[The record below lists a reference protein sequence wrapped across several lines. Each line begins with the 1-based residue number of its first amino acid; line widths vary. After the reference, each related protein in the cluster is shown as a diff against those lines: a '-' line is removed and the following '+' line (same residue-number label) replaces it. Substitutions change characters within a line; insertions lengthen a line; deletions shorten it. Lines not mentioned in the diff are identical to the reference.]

1 MYPFI
6 PYREDRTPATEPLLS
21 PLRPIAAL
29 DSMRAMRSQE
39 PHQSANDF
47 LETDASE
54 QVRIRDQFSGSSEI
68 DEERLQKTQ
77 NRQSTVSSEVL
88 TIPADA
94 TLRELAQLL
103 IHANISGVPVV
114 DDQGNVVG
122 VVSHTDVT
130 AHMAQVWARSAS
142 TSQARP
148 GTTEDSAQTLVSDIM
163 APYAYYATEQST
175 ADELVKLMLK
185 HHIHRVLI
193 MRGQQL
199 VGIVTT
205 LDLLRSSLEK
215 INLEDVILPWYQSA
229 S

>member
-1 MYPFI
+1 
-6 PYREDRTPATEPLLS
+6 
-21 PLRPIAAL
+21 
-29 DSMRAMRSQE
+29 MRAMRSQE
-39 PHQSANDF
+39 PHQSPDRD
-47 LETDASE
+47 LDPDTSE
-54 QVRIRDQFSGSSEI
+54 RARIRDQFSGSSEI
-68 DEERLQKTQ
+68 SDEKFEP
-77 NRQSTVSSEVL
+77 NQSIQHRVNSEVL
-88 TIPADA
+88 TIQANA

-103 IHANISGVPVV
+103 THANISGVPVV
-114 DDQGNVVG
+114 DDQANVIG
-122 VVSHTDVT
+122 VVSHTDLT

-142 TSQARP
+142 TSQSRP
-148 GTTEDSAQTLVSDIM
+148 GTTEDSSQTLVSDIM
-163 APYAYYATEQST
+163 APYAYFATERST

-193 MRGQQL
+193 MRDQQL

>member
-39 PHQSANDF
+39 PHQSSNDF

-54 QVRIRDQFSGSSEI
+54 QARTHDQFSGSTDIE
-68 DEERLQKTQ
+68 DEKSQQAKDMKGAV
-77 NRQSTVSSEVL
+77 NPDVL
-88 TIPADA
+88 TIQTDA

-114 DDQGNVVG
+114 DAQGNVVG
-122 VVSHTDVT
+122 VVSHTDLT

-142 TSQARP
+142 TSHARP
-148 GTTEDSAQTLVSDIM
+148 GATEDSAQTLVSDIM

-193 MRGQQL
+193 MRGQLL